1 MKHAEAARILDLAD
15 APLRRST
22 PAVTLGLAILTIAG
36 IFWFAAHEVSARGSL
51 HSAHQAGSL
60 SRSTEFGRKTT
71 AMESDKMKKLIS
83 IGVVS
88 TAISASAMA
97 QNAVQWRVE
106 DGGNGHWYAVTNES
120 LVYPQLRAACESKGG
135 HLVTLTTEAEWS
147 WVKARFAP
155 ASTGRFAGGYQ
166 DHSDPQYAEPNGGWR
181 WVTGEP
187 FILNLNYMGSLN
199 YMGFDDCPG
208 GSVGLCGCGPA
219 GAQDVLC
226 FTTCCNNRLD
236 DIGDGIVQNCDSWA
250 RDGVI
255 EWSADCNND
264 GIVDYGQIR
273 AGEYEDLNANNI
285 PDCCEYSTPCDCD
298 ADIIQDNAINGV
310 DLAAI
315 MNAWGTDGGKIPR
328 CDVDGSGIVDGS
340 DLTIVLDAWG
350 PCP

>member
-15 APLRRST
+15 APPRRST
-22 PAVTLGLAILTIAG
+22 PAIALGLAILTIAG
-36 IFWFAAHEVSARGSL
+36 IFCFAAHEVSARGSL

-60 SRSTEFGRKTT
+60 SRSTEFERKTT
-71 AMESDKMKKLIS
+71 AMESDKMKKLIA

-106 DGGNGHWYAVTNES
+106 DGGNGHWYGVSGQSQFWE
-120 LVYPQLRAACESKGG
+120 VKRADAEATGAY
-135 HLVTLTTEAEWS
+135 LTTITSQTEMNFVLNTIGDVPTIVWFGLS
-147 WVKARFAP
+147 KL
-155 ASTGRFAGGYQ
+155 TGAWAWIV
-166 DHSDPQYAEPNGGWR
+166 D
-181 WVTGEP
+181 EP
-187 FILNLNYMGSLN
+187 FVY
-199 YMGFDDCPG
+199 
-208 GSVGLCGCGPA
+208 
-219 GAQDVLC
+219 
-226 FTTCCNNRLD
+226 T
-236 DIGDGIVQNCDSWA
+236 SWA
-250 RDGVI
+250 SGQPGDSGPGELWGTLCKNTPQWGTGFSDSTSPFCCSPYPRAVF

-273 AGEYEDLNANNI
+273 AGEYADVNANNI
-285 PDCCEYSTPCDCD
+285 PDCCEYSTPCDCA

>member
-51 HSAHQAGSL
+51 HSAHSAVSFTGGAKFGTSNS
-60 SRSTEFGRKTT
+60 SRKSHQ
-71 AMESDKMKKLIS
+71 MKKYMA

-106 DGGNGHWYAVTNES
+106 DGGNGHWYQGVVLSSQAIPWQSARN
-120 LVYPQLRAACESKGG
+120 AAESKNADLAML
-135 HLVTLTTEAEWS
+135 HNQAASNWVFANVVSNPTL
-147 WVKARFAP
+147 WVGWMGP
-155 ASTGRFAGGYQ
+155 WIGGYQ
-166 DHSDPQYAEPNGGWR
+166 VPGSSEPAGGWV
-181 WVTGEP
+181 WVDGSPVTIAWGGGQP
-187 FILNLNYMGSLN
+187 DNATNCGGNNAWINYYSTRPPTNSLSDMN
-199 YMGFDDCPG
+199 Y
-208 GSVGLCGCGPA
+208 
-219 GAQDVLC
+219 
-226 FTTCCNNRLD
+226 
-236 DIGDGIVQNCDSWA
+236 DGITNCAPGHTGSA
-250 RDGVI
+250 VF

-273 AGEYEDLNANNI
+273 AGEYADVNANNI